1 MIMSG
6 NLQFINSQM
15 LFQYLE
21 NNRKT
26 VTFRV
31 RHGEWNRNF
40 YFEEGKIVW
49 VSSESPDELLGD
61 WLVRAGLVTGEQ
73 MRQFLQD
80 SLAAGEQ
87 FTSYLMDVGCLC
99 QEKLEDAVAQLARFV
114 VFRIFRN
121 NVGEFQ
127 IFPGIPQDV
136 MAGRIRLS
144 PRFLVLEFGQTPEE
158 SAGGAAPEAPPPVP
172 AEPALVPALRR
183 TLLADAPA
191 REKFVFEVLP
201 ETALQLYRK
210 MRSPSV
216 SGAEIARMV
225 MTSPELSAQILQLA
239 NSPLMGIN
247 RQVDSLP
254 QAVALLGFERISNL
268 VIALSFRCL
277 RRSTRFT
284 HLRRR
289 HQKLSVVTALTAHD
303 LAFVLGRDVEE
314 FFLLGLLY
322 RVGSIMALDLLEKRM
337 PSAEIEKLETDPEL
351 DPALHLLEPE
361 FLAVWGKSSGLPPQL
376 LEQLGR
382 LAGRNSAEPEALLL
396 EKAFLLAKGLALEDP
411 VPEIDDLMES
421 ANIQALEG
429 FGPAERESLRQ
440 LLKASLDFSKALPRP
455 A

>member
-61 WLVRAGLVTGEQ
+61 WLVRAGLVSGEQ

-80 SLAAGEQ
+80 SLAAREH
-87 FTSYLMDVGCLC
+87 FTSYLMDVGCVS
-99 QEKLEDAVAQLARFV
+99 QDKLEDAVSGLARFV

-127 IFPGIPQDV
+127 IFPGIPEDV
-136 MAGRIRLS
+136 VAGRIRLS

-158 SAGGAAPEAPPPVP
+158 SPGEPAPDPAPPPKP
-172 AEPALVPALRR
+172 SLEPVLRQA
-183 TLLADAPA
+183 LLAPCPA

-210 MRSPSV
+210 MRNPSV

-322 RVGSIMALDLLEKRM
+322 RVGSIMALDLLEKRLK
-337 PSAEIEKLETDPEL
+337 PAEIEKLETDPEL
-351 DPALHLLEPE
+351 DAALHLLEPE

-382 LAGRNSAEPEALLL
+382 WAGPNGTEPEARLL
-396 EKAFLLAKGLALEDP
+396 EKAFLLARGLALEDP

-421 ANIQALEG
+421 ANVQALEG

-440 LLKASLDFSKALPRP
+440 LLQASLNFSKALPRP